1 MMPIYF
7 KKNKTADY
15 QGVTMSEENENI
27 ESAISDESA
36 DISSTPATEP
46 AAQALAEM
54 LQEFELKVNGKT
66 VKESVNLND
75 KARIQKAL
83 QMEKAANEAFQGK
96 AASEKQL
103 KEYEKTV
110 DQFFQK
116 LQSDP
121 MSILSNPDLNISR
134 EQRRQLAE
142 AILNNELDIEAKS
155 PEQLELEAA
164 RAELMKLQTEKKA
177 NETAKQKMEFERLQ
191 ADAAVQIEKEIME
204 AIEIGELPK
213 SNYITQKMA
222 DLAYIAFTNGIDIDM
237 KELIPIVKKQYIDDM
252 RDMLSKLPDDLVE
265 DLISR
270 DRVKKIRTNYLS
282 SMKKQ
287 QLNAVKV
294 ADTGSKKVESKPV
307 ERQKASDF
315 FKGAW

>member
-1 MMPIYF
+1 
-7 KKNKTADY
+7 
-15 QGVTMSEENENI
+15 
-27 ESAISDESA
+27 
-36 DISSTPATEP
+36 
-46 AAQALAEM
+46 
-54 LQEFELKVNGKT
+54 
-66 VKESVNLND
+66 
-75 KARIQKAL
+75 
-83 QMEKAANEAFQGK
+83 
-96 AASEKQL
+96 
-103 KEYEKTV
+103 
-110 DQFFQK
+110 
-116 LQSDP
+116 
-121 MSILSNPDLNISR
+121 
-134 EQRRQLAE
+134 
-142 AILNNELDIEAKS
+142 
-155 PEQLELEAA
+155 
-164 RAELMKLQTEKKA
+164 
-177 NETAKQKMEFERLQ
+177 
-191 ADAAVQIEKEIME
+191 ME

>member
-1 MMPIYF
+1 
-7 KKNKTADY
+7 
-15 QGVTMSEENENI
+15 MSDENSSESI
-27 ESAISDESA
+27 ESEIAAESA
-36 DISSTPATEP
+36 DAPAESKSP
-46 AAQALAEM
+46 AAPAAAEQALQEM
-54 LQEFELKVNGKT
+54 LEEFELKVNGKT
-66 VKESVNLND
+66 VKEKVNLND

-83 QMEKAANEAFQGK
+83 QMEKAAQEAFQGK
-96 AASEKQL
+96 AATEKQL
-103 KEYEKTV
+103 REYEKTV
-110 DQFFQK
+110 DDFFQK
-116 LQSDP
+116 LQKDP

-134 EQRRQLAE
+134 EDRRKLAE
-142 AILNNELDIEAKS
+142 MILNDELEIESKS
-155 PEQLELEAA
+155 PEQLELEKA
-164 RAELMKLQTEKKA
+164 RAELEKLQNEKKA
-177 NETAKQKMEFERLQ
+177 SESAKQKAEFERLQ
-191 ADAAVQIEKEIME
+191 QDAAIQIEKEIME
-204 AIEIGELPK
+204 AIDVGELPK

-237 KELIPIVKKQYIDDM
+237 KELIPLVKKQYIDDM

-287 QLNAVKV
+287 QLNSVKV
-294 ADTGSKKVESKPV
+294 ADTGAKKSEAKPV

>member
-177 NETAKQKMEFERLQ
+177 TSRCC
-191 ADAAVQIEKEIME
+191 
-204 AIEIGELPK
+204 
-213 SNYITQKMA
+213 S
-222 DLAYIAFTNGIDIDM
+222 TNR
-237 KELIPIVKKQYIDDM
+237 K
-252 RDMLSKLPDDLVE
+252 RDH
-265 DLISR
+265 
-270 DRVKKIRTNYLS
+270 
-282 SMKKQ
+282 
-287 QLNAVKV
+287 
-294 ADTGSKKVESKPV
+294 GSY
-307 ERQKASDF
+307 
-315 FKGAW
+315 